1 MKQGKRPTRKQKE
14 LIGEQRIGN
23 QYLNPEK
30 WLVRQLSGN
39 DVLLIHRVSG
49 KTRKLEIVND

>member
-30 WLVRQLSGN
+30 WLVRQISPN
-39 DVLLIHRVSG
+39 NAVLIHRETG
-49 KTRKLEIVND
+49 KTRSMVMS

>member
-49 KTRKLEIVND
+49 KTRKVEIG